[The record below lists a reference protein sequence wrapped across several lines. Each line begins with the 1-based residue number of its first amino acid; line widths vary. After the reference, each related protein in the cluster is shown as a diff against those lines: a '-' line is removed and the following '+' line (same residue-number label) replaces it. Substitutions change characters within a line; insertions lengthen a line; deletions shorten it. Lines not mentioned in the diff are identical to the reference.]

1 MSGVD
6 RSHNEIEYI
15 HFLDGARLACG
26 GGNTLPQYHTTVMP
40 SIHIIFWSN
49 IGLRLFKQEPQAF
62 EALTLL
68 CILLI
73 SAVEYQ
79 QHKEYQQYKVSIIL
93 GCARISNINREQLIF
108 SMSYIH
114 ARRISK

>member
-6 RSHNEIEYI
+6 RSHKEIEYI

-26 GGNTLPQYHTTVMP
+26 GGNTLPQYHTTVMA
-40 SIHIIFWSN
+40 STHILFWSN
-49 IGLRLFKQEPQAF
+49 IGLGLFKQEPQAF

-79 QHKEYQQYKVSIIL
+79 QCKVSIIL